1 VGGGTKVYGCPYP
14 GQQYVPCPHPPT
26 PKRKGGVNIFFT
38 LLHIMWK
45 SFFLI
50 FRFISFR
57 IWNCP
62 LAQNFVPLLMKQL
75 WSELKTSDL
84 NVDFLLYFHEQLK
97 PWEIFSSCMDISI
110 PNFKQEYIHLKF
122 YKYELSSMIILSV
135 YPCFH
140 DWSTL
145 TF

>member
-1 VGGGTKVYGCPYP
+1 MEAVEPLSGFEVG

-26 PKRKGGVNIFFT
+26 PKRKGGGKHFFYIIT
-38 LLHIMWK
+38 YYVK

-84 NVDFLLYFHEQLK
+84 NVDFLLYFQEQLK
-97 PWEIFSSCMDISI
+97 P
-110 PNFKQEYIHLKF
+110 
-122 YKYELSSMIILSV
+122 
-135 YPCFH
+135 
-140 DWSTL
+140 
-145 TF
+145 